1 MLDMNLKLAAEEFV
15 RYLNSSKEVKDFQA
29 AQEKFNNDPEVSE
42 LYQRFTRLAQ
52 EFQQKQATGSVT
64 QEEINTIKQ
73 LQQQINTHP
82 VTQEYAQKQQEL
94 MVILQDCNQ
103 AISEITGFDFSATAA
118 PAASC

>member
-1 MLDMNLKLAAEEFV
+1 MNLKLAAEEFV

-42 LYQRFTRLAQ
+42 LYGRFTWLAQ
-52 EFQQKQATGSVT
+52 EFQQKQATGTVT

-82 VTQEYAQKQQEL
+82 VTQEYSQKQQEL
-94 MVILQDCNQ
+94 MVVLQDCNQ
-103 AISEITGFDFSATAA
+103 TISEVTGFDFSATAA
-118 PAASC
+118 PAVLC